1 MVMLGVGSVADAS
14 ANPVQVKRTRVA
26 THFFMVQQPFQRRG
40 GRQSEETGM
49 NRRERGSPFHP
60 DHMQK

>member
-1 MVMLGVGSVADAS
+1 
-14 ANPVQVKRTRVA
+14 
-26 THFFMVQQPFQRRG
+26 MVQQPFQRRG